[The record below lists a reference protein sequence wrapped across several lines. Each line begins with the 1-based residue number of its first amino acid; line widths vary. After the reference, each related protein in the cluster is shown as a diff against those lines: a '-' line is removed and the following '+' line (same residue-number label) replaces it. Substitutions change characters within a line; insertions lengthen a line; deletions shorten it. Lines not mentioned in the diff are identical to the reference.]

1 MSQNGAV
8 FADFTIAFVVNIFD
22 VAPPLS
28 FSVFTLIHFLVH
40 ADLSQIFKNDVSTQ
54 KFFVVGVVSTI
65 LTTGE
70 AVLVGVVF
78 FALIAF

>member
-1 MSQNGAV
+1 MCQNGTV
-8 FADFTIAFVVNIFD
+8 FAHLAIAFVVNIFD

-28 FSVFTLIHFLVH
+28 FSLFTLIHFLVH
-40 ADLSQIFKNDVSTQ
+40 ADLSQIFKNDISTQ

-65 LTTGE
+65 LTASK

-78 FALIAF
+78 FALVAF